1 MLFLELAAGLV
12 LLVVG
17 GDLLVRGAVAFA
29 VMLRVSPLLI
39 GLTVVGFGT
48 SMPELATSLE
58 AAFAGSPGIA
68 IGNVVGSNTANI
80 LLILGIAAIIAPIP
94 VARSAFMRDGTVAA
108 FSALACLGVIMLG
121 NLERLRGFALVA
133 MLVGYV
139 GFAARSKRIAHQGG
153 GAQTTAKASLSGMA
167 AAACIAG
174 GLATMVMGARLLV
187 QSAIDLAQIAGVSD
201 TVIGLTVVAVGTSL
215 PELFTS
221 VVAAYRRAPDIAF
234 GNVVGS
240 NIYNVLGILGMT
252 AIIHPIPVPEEII
265 RLDIWVMLA
274 ATAGLTAV
282 ACTGWRITR
291 REGAALVLAYGLY
304 VTVLTTG

>member
-121 NLERLRGFALVA
+121 NLERLSGLALVA

-139 GFAARSKRIAHQGG
+139 VFAARSERIAHQGG
-153 GAQTTAKASLSGMA
+153 GVQPTATARLSGIA

-174 GLATMVMGARLLV
+174 GLVTMVMGARLLV

-252 AIIHPIPVPEEII
+252 AVIHPIPVPEEII

-291 REGAALVLAYGLY
+291 REGAALMLAYGLY
-304 VTVLTTG
+304 VAVLTMG